1 MPGALGRFSRLR
13 EFVLEFVLAA
23 EQVLGRNAY
32 TVELQLGGVRC
43 AATELVELADEFEAL
58 GAAGHDEKGLSSVAE
73 LLVDDGVD
81 DVHAGDA
88 AVADP
93 HLVTVD
99 DPVVA
104 VTTCMRSQ
112 VANVAAALGFGDR
125 ERGKLQIPRRT
136 ETFGRPLQHL
146 LGRSGLADRG
156 KRQRGHHD
164 RQADAGAAPEQL
176 LHEHRQRH
184 SRRIADQIAVE
195 QRAVESAFGRLLEH
209 RPRKLL
215 ALVVLERNRADA
227 ILREFVS
234 ASGEVVLRGGGGD
247 VESHRVSSTPPGRPR
262 SAERY
267 STPMATSVDL
277 TNTVAGMPG
286 CNPRSP
292 AASLVI
298 DDVMI

>member
-23 EQVLGRNAY
+23 EQVLGRNAH

-43 AATELVELADEFEAL
+43 AATDLVELADEFEAL

-112 VANVAAALGFGDR
+112 VANVAAAFGFGDR

-146 LGRSGLADRG
+146 LGRSGW
-156 KRQRGHHD
+156 
-164 RQADAGAAPEQL
+164 P
-176 LHEHRQRH
+176 
-184 SRRIADQIAVE
+184 IA
-195 QRAVESAFGRLLEH
+195 ESASAGITIA
-209 RPRKLL
+209 RPMP
-215 ALVVLERNRADA
+215 AQPQN
-227 ILREFVS
+227 
-234 ASGEVVLRGGGGD
+234 
-247 VESHRVSSTPPGRPR
+247 SSSMNIGSDIPVGSPIR
-262 SAERY
+262 SR
-267 STPMATSVDL
+267 
-277 TNTVAGMPG
+277 
-286 CNPRSP
+286 
-292 AASLVI
+292 
-298 DDVMI
+298 